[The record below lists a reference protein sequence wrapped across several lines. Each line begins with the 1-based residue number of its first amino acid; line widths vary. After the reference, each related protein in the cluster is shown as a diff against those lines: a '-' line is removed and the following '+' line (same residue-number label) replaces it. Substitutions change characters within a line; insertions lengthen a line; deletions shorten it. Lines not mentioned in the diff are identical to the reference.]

1 LKSQLSTIL
10 PAGEMT
16 FLEML
21 SPSPRSINSDKL
33 VTPPQPLRAQLSSIV
48 EVKDD
53 LDCQARY
60 RECPFE
66 APLAVMTP
74 RRLEEMALT
83 KSFVGVRSEM
93 LPRGMMDDVDVDL
106 RDDAEGNREVEI
118 LFEEA
123 EARLLLVE
131 LHQTYV

>member
-1 LKSQLSTIL
+1 
-10 PAGEMT
+10 
-16 FLEML
+16 
-21 SPSPRSINSDKL
+21 
-33 VTPPQPLRAQLSSIV
+33 
-48 EVKDD
+48 
-53 LDCQARY
+53 
-60 RECPFE
+60 
-66 APLAVMTP
+66 MTP